1 MERGVLYVVCFGTI
15 YGVAQLNPHGFLK
28 IMEVITSLALNME
41 AGSTSVLMSSCVVLM
56 IDAFL
61 FVGFF
66 VCLMVGKA
74 HYMSDVKIAYD
85 LQRWMFEFHYVVVSK
100 SAFVF

>member
-41 AGSTSVLMSSCVVLM
+41 AGST
-56 IDAFL
+56 AF
-61 FVGFF
+61 
-66 VCLMVGKA
+66 
-74 HYMSDVKIAYD
+74 
-85 LQRWMFEFHYVVVSK
+85 
-100 SAFVF
+100 